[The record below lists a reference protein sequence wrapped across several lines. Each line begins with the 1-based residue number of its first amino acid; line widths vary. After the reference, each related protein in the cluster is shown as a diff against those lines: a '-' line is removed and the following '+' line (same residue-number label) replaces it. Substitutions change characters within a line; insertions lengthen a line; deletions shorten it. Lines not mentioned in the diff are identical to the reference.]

1 MLAAA
6 GFGAAAAPALARFAI
21 AQTEPRVVI
30 VGGGAGGATV
40 AHYLRAGSPD
50 IDITLIEP
58 NPIYSTAFFSNHFLA
73 GIMRTLESLNHGY
86 GGLRRIYV
94 KVVHDIAVDV
104 DTARKTVRTRG
115 GRIYGYDRLVLSPGI
130 DLDFGSIEGYSPEAA
145 AQMPHAYKTGAAQ
158 QRLLKRQLQLMRPG
172 GTVVM
177 AMPPA
182 PYRCPPAPYE
192 RACMIAHYLRMRKPR
207 SKLIILDPKRTFA
220 MQPLFEEAFRKYY
233 RGTVDLHLSTATDDF
248 AVARL
253 NPRTREIVTRTGRP
267 IRADVANIIPR
278 QRAGQIAVRA
288 GCTDGDWCPVHP
300 VSFLSR
306 QVPDIYVLGDA
317 AIAADMPRTASAANS
332 QARAVAAHIL
342 ATFNN
347 TEPTEPGFR
356 NVCWSLLAPSDSVK
370 LGADFV
376 PKAGKLEETAA
387 FQSQPGEPADVRR
400 QNYQESLAWYA
411 AITDDIF
418 AKTAAPPPERP
429 AAPQPE
435 KMTAPLA
442 EKTSPASPPSAKEV
456 APPTEKAV
464 QPPR

>member
-1 MLAAA
+1 
-6 GFGAAAAPALARFAI
+6 
-21 AQTEPRVVI
+21 
-30 VGGGAGGATV
+30 
-40 AHYLRAGSPD
+40 
-50 IDITLIEP
+50 
-58 NPIYSTAFFSNHFLA
+58 
-73 GIMRTLESLNHGY
+73 
-86 GGLRRIYV
+86 
-94 KVVHDIAVDV
+94 
-104 DTARKTVRTRG
+104 
-115 GRIYGYDRLVLSPGI
+115 
-130 DLDFGSIEGYSPEAA
+130 
-145 AQMPHAYKTGAAQ
+145 
-158 QRLLKRQLQLMRPG
+158 
-172 GTVVM
+172 
-177 AMPPA
+177 
-182 PYRCPPAPYE
+182 
-192 RACMIAHYLRMRKPR
+192 
-207 SKLIILDPKRTFA
+207 